1 MQNAVFIQH
10 KQVRVTALLRI
21 WQTYTLLVFPT
32 IYKLAVR
39 QLHIA
44 LELRHRTAYRM
55 QTVLRTDRNKKHLT
69 SPDVLNIA
77 PSHPCVYHWTFINP
91 RDNKAEGFSISLY
104 SIYPYT
110 LAVIA
115 LLRNLRFISVPNQK
129 KSNYRYTYFQMTI
142 LTERKSRSFRFY
154 D

>member
-1 MQNAVFIQH
+1 
-10 KQVRVTALLRI
+10 
-21 WQTYTLLVFPT
+21 
-32 IYKLAVR
+32 
-39 QLHIA
+39 
-44 LELRHRTAYRM
+44 
-55 QTVLRTDRNKKHLT
+55 
-69 SPDVLNIA
+69 VLNIA